1 MAIFAAARRGDDLA
15 REVVA
20 AEARR
25 LALAIAVVAP
35 ILDPQL
41 VILGG
46 GIVRTTP
53 ICCSS
58 RCAASCS
65 R

>member
-1 MAIFAAARRGDDLA
+1 MKPPLTPKAIFRAARRGDDLA

-25 LALAIAVVAP
+25 LALAIA
-35 ILDPQL
+35 
-41 VILGG
+41 
-46 GIVRTTP
+46 
-53 ICCSS
+53 
-58 RCAASCS
+58 ASP